1 MSANKNG
8 NAPVKA
14 SVKRMHRPER
24 MELLER
30 GRMKIYMFLAR
41 IGL

>member
-1 MSANKNG
+1 MLANKHG

-30 GRMKIYMFLAR
+30 GRVKIFMFLFR